1 MQVRIIA
8 IIPARGG
15 SKGIPRKNIRL
26 LGNKPLI
33 AYVIK
38 AALKSK
44 YIDKVVVSTEDSE
57 ITEISKIYG
66 AKVIKRP
73 VRLAE
78 DDIPLDPV
86 VFHALKMIEEK
97 EKELCDLVVTIQPT
111 SPLLSTKT
119 IDKAIEVMLTK
130 DYDTLISVVK
140 ETHLYWIKKGNNFAP
155 LYSQRKNRQFLD
167 PLYRETGSLLIS
179 RRNSITKDSRIGE
192 KIFLFEM
199 AREESIDVDT
209 YHDWWV
215 VENILN
221 KIKIAFRVDADSKMG
236 LGHVYRAI
244 TLANRIFGH
253 EVVFLMTKSKK
264 LGIKKVMENNYPITE
279 FENSSEL
286 FRKLGETKPD
296 IVINDIL
303 DTSKDYILKLKK
315 LGIFVVNFEDLGE
328 GADFANIV
336 INALY
341 ENSNPPENHYYG
353 YRYECLRDEFHLCSK
368 KKVGRPVKH
377 VLVTFGG
384 IDENNL
390 TLRTLKAI
398 EKIGIRKMSVS
409 VILGLGYHFTNNLRN
424 HIQSMK
430 EKGFRICVKEDVRSM
445 AEYIH
450 KSDLIVTSNG
460 RTIYEV
466 ASIGTPCISISQNER
481 EVTHLFSRVSKGVM
495 NLGIAFNVSEDDIG
509 NAIKKIINDWNL
521 RKNMNK
527 NLLRYDLLTG
537 TQRVLELIF
546 NKYREWEKNGNKSW

>member
-15 SKGIPRKNIRL
+15 SKGIPRKNVRL
-26 LGNKPLI
+26 LKNKPLI
-33 AYVIK
+33 AYVIE

-44 YIDKVVVSTEDSE
+44 YIDKVVVSTEDAE
-57 ITEISKIYG
+57 IAEISKIYG
-66 AKVIKRP
+66 AEVIKRP
-73 VRLAE
+73 VSLAE

-86 VFHALKMIEEK
+86 VFHAMKYIETK
-97 EKELCDLVVTIQPT
+97 KSVLYDLVITIQPT
-111 SPLLSTKT
+111 SPLLSTET
-119 IDKAIEVMLTK
+119 IDSAIETMLTT
-130 DYDTLISVVK
+130 DYDTLISVGK
-140 ETHLYWIKKGNNFAP
+140 ETHLYWIKKGNNFVP

-199 AREESIDVDT
+199 ACEESIDIDT

-215 VENILN
+215 TENILN
-221 KIKIAFRVDADSKMG
+221 KTKIAFRVDADSKMG

-253 EVVFLMTKSKK
+253 EIVFLMNKSKK
-264 LGIKKVMENNYPITE
+264 LGIKKVMENNYSIIE

-286 FRKLGETKPD
+286 FRKLGEINPD

-328 GADFANIV
+328 GADFADIV

-353 YRYECLRDEFHLCSK
+353 YRYECLRDEFHLYSK
-368 KKVGRPVKH
+368 KKVGKRVKQL
-377 VLVTFGG
+377 LVTFGG

-398 EKIGIRKMSVS
+398 EKIGIKKMSVS
-409 VILGLGYHFTNNLRN
+409 VILGLGYPFKNNLRN
-424 HIQSMK
+424 RIQSMK

-466 ASIGTPCISISQNER
+466 ASIGTPCVSISQNER

-527 NLLRYDLLTG
+527 NLLRYDLLGG